1 MYLRFRAKL
10 EKLEAI
16 STIFEGLGKV
26 RKIRGEFCLYLRFR
40 AKLEKL
46 DSHLTIL
53 RVREKLEKLEGNF
66 AYI

>member
-26 RKIRGEFCLYLRFR
+26 RKVGVEFGLYMSFR

-46 DSHLTIL
+46 
-53 RVREKLEKLEGNF
+53 EWNF